1 MAVGSR
7 ALKEARL
14 NNLTRRRK
22 RTKKAMPDL
31 SVTENLEPNYINL
44 SKELPLIKEKVN
56 KRKRKEQEIP
66 SSDLSVEE
74 DLTPTYYNNTEEI
87 PLEED
92 MGILPEEVE
101 LPEAMDDPFLSL
113 EDQILSRMDN
123 EAEELAPADATFN
136 SNFADDIPEA
146 VRDKIAA
153 YLEEVTKKDKK
164 NRTPWLDIIEKAKNL
179 LGFKIEEIQDG
190 DVANIRKSNSSIGNS
205 AQVKTYDTTFS
216 SSVLRL
222 WATLRSELLPATGPV
237 GFRTDVS
244 VDQDY
249 ELKGEMVRDILNEY
263 LTVEDKGFYPDYD
276 RFLLYLILY
285 GCVFRKI
292 YYDPITGKPL
302 SRFIMPEDF
311 LFDNNCSSITESN
324 RLTHIRY
331 LSKREILFN
340 MNSGI
345 FSKLD
350 LDYLDN
356 LGSSEGEEEKDKNEQ
371 KQVDPTGSRF
381 PFYETHEYLVLNDF
395 FDDSSSLED
404 YSIPLPYVITR
415 CGVTNQIVSL
425 APNWH
430 EDDPTR
436 TRINCFIH
444 YNLFPGFDV
453 FGLGLAQILG
463 SNSKSLTSMQQMAID
478 AAIFQNFPGGMKS
491 KGIKTT
497 NNDLT
502 ILPGQFVTVET
513 GNLSLRDSI
522 MPLPYNGPSPALLEY
537 INRIT
542 AQTQELASTTEAGLA
557 ENNQNTPVG
566 TTIALLEVSNRM
578 QSAIMRTVH
587 SSFSEELQLFYKM
600 FNLPSLPLD
609 KESLKV
615 IPVSDPS
622 VESSTQRIIK
632 AESILKLASSNP
644 ELHNMREVYLKV
656 YQALGINDI
665 DKILLP
671 EVAPQEQQEQPI
683 DPALQVQIA
692 DIEQRRLEVESK
704 ERLAHLNIE
713 ADGYKTQ
720 MNIEFDKAKLEQEKY
735 LAELKVREQQQL
747 AEQKYQ
753 IELLKL
759 ELNEKE
765 KVIDTLTKEQEI
777 NSKNELELLKLE
789 YKAKEAEL
797 KAQVEAL
804 RSQIPP
810 EPTQEEIIYG

>member
-1 MAVGSR
+1 MPVSSR
-7 ALKEARL
+7 ALKEIRL
-14 NNLTRRRK
+14 KKRRIRK
-22 RTKKAMPDL
+22 RREKNIPDL
-31 SVTENLEPNYINL
+31 SVAQNLKPKYLNL
-44 SKELPLIKEKVN
+44 P
-56 KRKRKEQEIP
+56 QEIFI
-66 SSDLSVEE
+66 E
-74 DLTPTYYNNTEEI
+74 DQILPQETGNLDEPV
-87 PLEED
+87 
-92 MGILPEEVE
+92 LPEE
-101 LPEAMDDPFLSL
+101 EALISL
-113 EDQILSRMDN
+113 EDQILSSMDN
-123 EAEELAPADATFN
+123 EAEELAPSATPFN
-136 SNFADDIPEA
+136 SNFANEIPEA

-153 YLEEVTKKDKK
+153 YLEKVTEKDKK
-164 NRTPWLDIIEKAKNL
+164 NRAPWLDIIDKAKNL
-179 LGFKIEEIQDG
+179 LGFKIEEIQEPNN
-190 DVANIRKSNSSIGNS
+190 VNTRKSNSSIGNS

-263 LTVEDKGFYPDYD
+263 LTVDDKGFYPDYD

-345 FSKLD
+345 FLKVD

-356 LGSSEGEEEKDKNEQ
+356 IGSSEGEEAKDETEQ

-395 FDDSSSLED
+395 FDDSSLLED
-404 YSIPLPYVITR
+404 YTIPLPYVITR

-425 APNWH
+425 TPNWD
-430 EDDPTR
+430 ESDPTR

-542 AQTQELASTTEAGLA
+542 AQTQELASATEMGLT

-671 EVAPQEQQEQPI
+671 EAPPEQQQEQPI

-692 DIEQRRLEVESK
+692 DIEQRKLEVESR
-704 ERLAHLNIE
+704 ERIAHLNIE

-720 MNIEFDKAKLEQEKY
+720 MNIELDKAKMELDRY
-735 LAELKVREQQQL
+735 LAELKVKEQ
-747 AEQKYQ
+747 EQIANSKYQ
-753 IELLKL
+753 VELMKL

-777 NSKNELELLKLE
+777 NSKNELELLRLE
-789 YKAKEAEL
+789 YKEKETEL

-804 RSQIPP
+804 RSELSSIPKK
-810 EPTQEEIIYG
+810 EEVIYG

>member
-1 MAVGSR
+1 MA
-7 ALKEARL
+7 
-14 NNLTRRRK
+14 TRRKQKRK
-22 RTKKAMPDL
+22 TNPDL
-31 SVTENLEPNYINL
+31 SRLENLEPESLNL
-44 SKELPLIKEKVN
+44 TQEMPME
-56 KRKRKEQEIP
+56 EQ
-66 SSDLSVEE
+66 
-74 DLTPTYYNNTEEI
+74 I

-101 LPEAMDDPFLSL
+101 LPKAMDDPFLSL
-113 EDQILSRMDN
+113 EDQILSRMDKSG
-123 EAEELAPADATFN
+123 EELAQGTTPFN
-136 SNFADDIPEA
+136 SNFASEIPEA
-146 VRDKIAA
+146 VRDKIAV
-153 YLEEVTKKDKK
+153 YLEEVTEKDKK
-164 NRTPWLDIIEKAKNL
+164 NRAPWLDIIEKAKNL

-190 DVANIRKSNSSIGNS
+190 DNGSIRKSNSSIGNS

-237 GFRTDVS
+237 GFRTDIS

-356 LGSSEGEEEKDKNEQ
+356 LGSSEGEETKDETQQ

-395 FDDSSSLED
+395 FDASSTSED

-542 AQTQELASTTEAGLA
+542 AQTQELASATEMGLT

-587 SSFSEELQLFYKM
+587 SSFSAELQLFYKM

-656 YQALGINDI
+656 YRALGINDI

-671 EVAPQEQQEQPI
+671 EAPPEQQQEQPI

-720 MNIEFDKAKLEQEKY
+720 VNVELDKAKLAQEKY

-765 KVIDTLTKEQEI
+765 KVIDTLTKEQEM
-777 NSKNELELLKLE
+777 STKNELELLKLE

>member
-1 MAVGSR
+1 MAISN
-7 ALKEARL
+7 KSS
-14 NNLTRRRK
+14 
-22 RTKKAMPDL
+22 KKATRKNRKGTVIADL
-31 SVTENLEPNYINL
+31 SILENLEPEFLNPVQQMSL
-44 SKELPLIKEKVN
+44 EEQLPL
-56 KRKRKEQEIP
+56 QETG
-66 SSDLSVEE
+66 S
-74 DLTPTYYNNTEEI
+74 
-87 PLEED
+87 LEER
-92 MGILPEEVE
+92 ILPEDIEFLE
-101 LPEAMDDPFLSL
+101 ETPLSL

-123 EAEELAPADATFN
+123 EAEESAPSPTAFN

-146 VRDKIAA
+146 IRDKIAA
-153 YLEEVTKKDKK
+153 YLEEVTEKDKK
-164 NRTPWLDIIEKAKNL
+164 NRAPWLDIIEKAKNL
-179 LGFKIEEIQDG
+179 LGFKIEEIQDQNS
-190 DVANIRKSNSSIGNS
+190 ANTRKSNSSIGNS

-237 GFRTDVS
+237 GFRTDIS
-244 VDQDY
+244 VEEDY

-292 YYDPITGKPL
+292 YYDPITGNPL

-356 LGSSEGEEEKDKNEQ
+356 IGSSDSEETKDETQQ

-395 FDDSSSLED
+395 FEGNNSSEN

-415 CGVTNQIVSL
+415 CGTTNQIVSVT
-425 APNWH
+425 PNWH
-430 EDDPTR
+430 ENDPTR

-463 SNSKSLTSMQQMAID
+463 SNSKSLTSMQQMAIE
-478 AAIFQNFPGGMKS
+478 AALFQNFPGGMKT

-497 NNDLT
+497 NNDLS

-542 AQTQELASTTEAGLA
+542 AQTQELASATEMGLT

-671 EVAPQEQQEQPI
+671 EALPQEQQEQPI
-683 DPALQVQIA
+683 DPVLQVQIA
-692 DIEQRRLEVESK
+692 DIEQRKLEVESK

-735 LAELKVREQQQL
+735 LAELKVAEQQQL

-765 KVIDTLTKEQEI
+765 KVIDTLTKEQEM
-777 NSKNELELLKLE
+777 STKNELELLKLE

-804 RSQIPP
+804 RSQISST
-810 EPTQEEIIYG
+810 PTQEEIIYG

>member
-1 MAVGSR
+1 MA
-7 ALKEARL
+7 
-14 NNLTRRRK
+14 TRRKQKRK
-22 RTKKAMPDL
+22 TNPDL
-31 SVTENLEPNYINL
+31 SRLENLEPESLNL
-44 SKELPLIKEKVN
+44 TQELPIE
-56 KRKRKEQEIP
+56 EQ
-66 SSDLSVEE
+66 
-74 DLTPTYYNNTEEI
+74 I
-87 PLEED
+87 PLEQD

-101 LPEAMDDPFLSL
+101 LPEAMDDPLLSL
-113 EDQILSRMDN
+113 EDQILSRMDKSG
-123 EAEELAPADATFN
+123 EELAPSVMPFN

-164 NRTPWLDIIEKAKNL
+164 NRAPWLDIIEKAKNL

-190 DVANIRKSNSSIGNS
+190 DNGSIRKSNSSIGNA

-237 GFRTDVS
+237 GFRTDIS
-244 VDQDY
+244 VEEDY

-356 LGSSEGEEEKDKNEQ
+356 LGSSDGEEAKDENEQ

-395 FDDSSSLED
+395 FDDSTSLED

-425 APNWH
+425 TPNWD
-430 EDDPTR
+430 ENDPTR

-478 AAIFQNFPGGMKS
+478 AAIFQNVPGGMKS

-671 EVAPQEQQEQPI
+671 QIPPVQQQEQPI

-735 LAELKVREQQQL
+735 LAELKVSEQQQL

-753 IELLKL
+753 IELLKI

-777 NSKNELELLKLE
+777 NSKTELELLKLE

-804 RSQIPP
+804 RSQISST
-810 EPTQEEIIYG
+810 PTQEEIIYG

>member
-1 MAVGSR
+1 MA
-7 ALKEARL
+7 
-14 NNLTRRRK
+14 TRRK
-22 RTKKAMPDL
+22 QKGKTNLDL
-31 SVTENLEPNYINL
+31 SVSKSFEPDSLNFSQEMPMEEQL
-44 SKELPLIKEKVN
+44 LPQGIGM
-56 KRKRKEQEIP
+56 
-66 SSDLSVEE
+66 
-74 DLTPTYYNNTEEI
+74 
-87 PLEED
+87 LEESAEMPD
-92 MGILPEEVE
+92 T
-101 LPEAMDDPFLSL
+101 SL
-113 EDQILSRMDN
+113 EDQILSRIDN
-123 EAEELAPADATFN
+123 EAEELSPPDATFN
-136 SNFADDIPEA
+136 SNFADDIPES

-153 YLEEVTKKDKK
+153 YLEEVTEKDIK
-164 NRTPWLDIIEKAKNL
+164 NRAPWLDIIEKAKTL
-179 LGFKIEEIQDG
+179 LGFKIEEIQDPNN
-190 DVANIRKSNSSIGNS
+190 ASTRKSNSSTCNA

-222 WATLRSELLPATGPV
+222 WATLRSELLPSTGPV
-237 GFRTDVS
+237 GFKIPSYFDRPLNENESNRLTPNE
-244 VDQDY
+244 DY
-249 ELKGEMVRDILNEY
+249 ELKGEMVRDGLNEY

-292 YYDPITGKPL
+292 YYDSITGKPL

-340 MNSGI
+340 MQSGI
-345 FSKLD
+345 FSKVD
-350 LDYLDN
+350 LDYLDSV
-356 LGSSEGEEEKDKNEQ
+356 GSSDGEESTDDSKA
-371 KQVDPTGSRF
+371 KQVDPTNSRF

-395 FDDSSSLED
+395 FDNNNASED

-415 CGVTNQIVSL
+415 CGSSNQIVSL
-425 APNWH
+425 TPNWD
-430 EDDPTR
+430 ENDPTK

-478 AAIFQNFPGGMKS
+478 AAIFQNFPGGMKA

-497 NNDLT
+497 NNDLN

-542 AQTQELASTTEAGLA
+542 AQTQELASATEMGLT

-587 SSFSEELQLFYKM
+587 SSFSTELQLFYKM
-600 FNLPSLPLD
+600 FNLSTLPLD

-632 AESILKLASSNP
+632 AESILKLASSSP

-656 YQALGINDI
+656 YQALGIKDI

-671 EVAPQEQQEQPI
+671 EPPPQEQQEQQPI

-692 DIEQRRLEVESK
+692 DIEQRKLEVESK

-720 MNIEFDKAKLEQEKY
+720 MSIELDKEKLEQEKY
-735 LAELKVREQQQL
+735 LAELKVNEQQQL

-759 ELNEKE
+759 QLNEKE
-765 KVIDTLTKEQEI
+765 KVIDTLTKEQEM
-777 NSKNELELLKLE
+777 STKNELELLKLE

-804 RSQIPP
+804 RSELSSTP
-810 EPTQEEIIYG
+810 EKEEIIYG

>member
-1 MAVGSR
+1 MA
-7 ALKEARL
+7 
-14 NNLTRRRK
+14 TRRKQKRK
-22 RTKKAMPDL
+22 TDPDL
-31 SVTENLEPNYINL
+31 SRLENLEPESLNL
-44 SKELPLIKEKVN
+44 TQEMPME
-56 KRKRKEQEIP
+56 EQ
-66 SSDLSVEE
+66 
-74 DLTPTYYNNTEEI
+74 I

-92 MGILPEEVE
+92 MGILPEAVE
-101 LPEAMDDPFLSL
+101 LPEAMDDPLLSL
-113 EDQILSRMDN
+113 EDQILSRMDSKG
-123 EAEELAPADATFN
+123 EELAPSVMPFN
-136 SNFADDIPEA
+136 SNFADDIPES

-153 YLEEVTKKDKK
+153 YLEEVTEKDKK
-164 NRTPWLDIIEKAKNL
+164 NRAPWLDIIEKAKNL

-190 DVANIRKSNSSIGNS
+190 DNGSIRKSNSSIGNA

-237 GFRTDVS
+237 GFRTDIS

-356 LGSSEGEEEKDKNEQ
+356 VGSSEGEEAKDENEQ

-425 APNWH
+425 TPNWD
-430 EDDPTR
+430 ESDPTR

-735 LAELKVREQQQL
+735 LAELKVQEQQQL

-777 NSKNELELLKLE
+777 NSKTELELLKLE

-810 EPTQEEIIYG
+810 EPIKEEIIYE

>member
-1 MAVGSR
+1 MA
-7 ALKEARL
+7 
-14 NNLTRRRK
+14 TRRK
-22 RTKKAMPDL
+22 QKGKTNLDL
-31 SVTENLEPNYINL
+31 SVSKSFEPDSLNFAQEMPMEEQI
-44 SKELPLIKEKVN
+44 LP
-56 KRKRKEQEIP
+56 QETGSLDEP
-66 SSDLSVEE
+66 V
-74 DLTPTYYNNTEEI
+74 
-87 PLEED
+87 
-92 MGILPEEVE
+92 LPEE
-101 LPEAMDDPFLSL
+101 EALISL
-113 EDQILSRMDN
+113 EDQILSRIDN
-123 EAEELAPADATFN
+123 EAEELAPPDATFN
-136 SNFADDIPEA
+136 SNFADDIPES

-153 YLEEVTKKDKK
+153 YLEEVTEKDTK
-164 NRTPWLDIIEKAKNL
+164 NRAPWLDIIEKAKTL
-179 LGFKIEEIQDG
+179 LGFKIEEIQDPNN
-190 DVANIRKSNSSIGNS
+190 ASTRKSNSSTCNA

-222 WATLRSELLPATGPV
+222 WATLRSELLPSTGPV
-237 GFRTDVS
+237 GFKIPSYFDRPLNENESNRLTPNE
-244 VDQDY
+244 DY
-249 ELKGEMVRDILNEY
+249 ELKGEMVRDALNEY

-292 YYDPITGKPL
+292 YYDSITGKPL

-340 MNSGI
+340 MQSGI
-345 FSKLD
+345 FSKVD
-350 LDYLDN
+350 LDYLDSV
-356 LGSSEGEEEKDKNEQ
+356 GSSDGEEATDDLKP
-371 KQVDPTGSRF
+371 KQVDPTNSRF

-395 FDDSSSLED
+395 FDNNNASED

-415 CGVTNQIVSL
+415 CGSSNQIVSL
-425 APNWH
+425 TPNWD
-430 EDDPTR
+430 ENDPTK

-478 AAIFQNFPGGMKS
+478 AAIFQNFPGGMKA

-497 NNDLT
+497 NNDLN

-542 AQTQELASTTEAGLA
+542 AQTQELASATEMGLT

-587 SSFSEELQLFYKM
+587 SSFSAELQLFYKM
-600 FNLPSLPLD
+600 FNLSTLPLD

-656 YQALGINDI
+656 YQALGVGDI

-671 EVAPQEQQEQPI
+671 EPAPQEQQEQQPI

-692 DIEQRRLEVESK
+692 DIEQRKLEVESK

-720 MNIEFDKAKLEQEKY
+720 MSIELDKEKLEQEKY
-735 LAELKVREQQQL
+735 LAELKVNEQQQL

-759 ELNEKE
+759 QLNEKE

-777 NSKNELELLKLE
+777 TRANELELLKLE

-804 RSQIPP
+804 RSETSSTP
-810 EPTQEEIIYG
+810 EKEEVIYG

>member
-1 MAVGSR
+1 MA
-7 ALKEARL
+7 
-14 NNLTRRRK
+14 TRRKQKRK
-22 RTKKAMPDL
+22 TNPDL
-31 SVTENLEPNYINL
+31 SRLENLEPESMNL
-44 SKELPLIKEKVN
+44 AEEMPMEEQILP
-56 KRKRKEQEIP
+56 QETGSLDEP
-66 SSDLSVEE
+66 V
-74 DLTPTYYNNTEEI
+74 
-87 PLEED
+87 
-92 MGILPEEVE
+92 LPEEE
-101 LPEAMDDPFLSL
+101 LVSL

-123 EAEELAPADATFN
+123 EAEELAPSPTAFN

-153 YLEEVTKKDKK
+153 YLEEVTEKDKK
-164 NRTPWLDIIEKAKNL
+164 NRAPWLDIIEKAKNL

-190 DVANIRKSNSSIGNS
+190 DNGSIRKSNSSIGNS

-237 GFRTDVS
+237 GFKTDVS
-244 VDQDY
+244 VSEDY

-263 LTVEDKGFYPDYD
+263 LAIEDKGFYPDYD

-340 MNSGI
+340 INSGI
-345 FSKLD
+345 FLKVD

-356 LGSSEGEEEKDKNEQ
+356 ISSSEDKETKDETQQ

-395 FDDSSSLED
+395 FDDTSSLED

-425 APNWH
+425 TPNWD
-430 EDDPTR
+430 ENDPTR

-478 AAIFQNFPGGMKS
+478 AAIFQNFPGGMKT

-542 AQTQELASTTEAGLA
+542 AQTQELASATEMGLT

-587 SSFSEELQLFYKM
+587 SSFSQELQLFYKM

-609 KESLKV
+609 KDSLKV

-656 YQALGINDI
+656 YQALGVGDI

-671 EVAPQEQQEQPI
+671 QIQPEQQQEQPI

-692 DIEQRRLEVESK
+692 DIEQRKLEVESK

-713 ADGYKTQ
+713 ADGYKTGV
-720 MNIEFDKAKLEQEKY
+720 NVELDKAKLEQEKY
-735 LAELKVREQQQL
+735 LAELKVSEQQQL

-759 ELNEKE
+759 QLNEKE

-777 NSKNELELLKLE
+777 NSKNELELLRLE

-797 KAQVEAL
+797 KAQVEGL
-804 RSQIPP
+804 RSQISSMP
-810 EPTQEEIIYG
+810 EKEEVIYG

>member
-31 SVTENLEPNYINL
+31 SVTENLEPEFLNL
-44 SKELPLIKEKVN
+44 TQKLPIE
-56 KRKRKEQEIP
+56 EQ
-66 SSDLSVEE
+66 
-74 DLTPTYYNNTEEI
+74 I

-101 LPEAMDDPFLSL
+101 TPEAMDASLLSL
-113 EDQILSRMDN
+113 EDQILSRMD
-123 EAEELAPADATFN
+123 ERGEELEQPTTPFN
-136 SNFADDIPEA
+136 SNFAEEIPEA
-146 VRDKIAA
+146 VMDKIAA
-153 YLEEVTKKDKK
+153 YLEEVTEKDKK
-164 NRTPWLDIIEKAKNL
+164 NRAPWLDIIEKAKNL

-190 DVANIRKSNSSIGNS
+190 DNGSIRKSNSSIGNA

-237 GFRTDVS
+237 GFRTDIS
-244 VDQDY
+244 VEEDY

-263 LTVEDKGFYPDYD
+263 LTLEDKGFYPDYD

-292 YYDPITGKPL
+292 YYDPISAKPL

-356 LGSSEGEEEKDKNEQ
+356 VVGSSESEEEKDKNEQ

-395 FDDSSSLED
+395 FDPSSTSED

-425 APNWH
+425 TPNWD
-430 EDDPTR
+430 ENDPTR

-542 AQTQELASTTEAGLA
+542 AQTQELASSTEMGLS

-671 EVAPQEQQEQPI
+671 QIQPEQQQEQPI

-720 MNIEFDKAKLEQEKY
+720 MSIELDKEKLEQEKY
-735 LAELKVREQQQL
+735 LAELKVSEQQQL

-765 KVIDTLTKEQEI
+765 KVIDTLTKEQEM
-777 NSKNELELLKLE
+777 STKNELELLKLE

-804 RSQIPP
+804 RSQISSIP
-810 EPTQEEIIYG
+810 EKEEVIYG

>member
-1 MAVGSR
+1 MDNV
-7 ALKEARL
+7 
-14 NNLTRRRK
+14 
-22 RTKKAMPDL
+22 
-31 SVTENLEPNYINL
+31 LE
-44 SKELPLIKEKVN
+44 
-56 KRKRKEQEIP
+56 KRKKRKQDIP
-66 SSDLSVEE
+66 EFPLME
-74 DLTPTYYNNTEEI
+74 NTELDYLNSEQDSS
-87 PLEED
+87 PVLEQP
-92 MGILPEEVE
+92 LPEELE
-101 LPEAMDDPFLSL
+101 PIDIPEGTPISL
-113 EDQILSRMDN
+113 EDEILSRIDSKG
-123 EAEELAPADATFN
+123 EELAPIPFN

-153 YLEEVTKKDKK
+153 YLEEVTKKDKA
-164 NRTPWLDIIEKAKNL
+164 NRQPWLDIIEKAKNL
-179 LGFKIEEIQDG
+179 LGFKIEEIQEPTNG
-190 DVANIRKSNSSIGNS
+190 NNNKLNSSIGNS

-222 WATLRSELLPATGPV
+222 WATLRSELLPSTGPV

-244 VDQDY
+244 VDEDY
-249 ELKGEMVRDILNEY
+249 ELKGEMVRDALNEY

-292 YYDPITGKPL
+292 YYDPITNKPL
-302 SRFIMPEDF
+302 SRFILPEDF

-340 MNSGI
+340 MQSGI
-345 FSKLD
+345 FSKVD
-350 LDYLDN
+350 LDYLD
-356 LGSSEGEEEKDKNEQ
+356 SSSSSQTEEANDDLKPQ
-371 KQVDPTGSRF
+371 QVDPTNSRF

-395 FDDSSSLED
+395 FDDSISSKD

-415 CGVTNQIVSL
+415 CGTTNQIVSVV
-425 APNWH
+425 PNWH
-430 EDDPTR
+430 ENDPTK

-478 AAIFQNFPGGMKS
+478 AAIFQNFPGGMKT
-491 KGIKTT
+491 KGIKTN

-542 AQTQELASTTEAGLA
+542 AQTQELAATTEAGLA
-557 ENNQNTPVG
+557 ESNQNTPVG

-587 SSFSEELQLFYKM
+587 NSFSEELQLFYQM
-600 FNLPSLPLD
+600 FNLASLD
-609 KESLKV
+609 KEGLKV

-622 VESSTQRIIK
+622 IESSTQRIIK
-632 AESILKLASSNP
+632 AESILKIASSNP

-656 YQALGINDI
+656 YQAFGVHDI
-665 DKILLP
+665 DKILPP
-671 EVAPQEQQEQPI
+671 EVPQIPEQQEQPI

-692 DIEQRRLEVESK
+692 DIEQRKLEVESK

-720 MNIEFDKAKLEQEKY
+720 MSIELDKAKMEQEKY
-735 LAELKVREQQQL
+735 LAELKVSEQQEL
-747 AEQKYQ
+747 AKQKHE
-753 IELLKL
+753 IEVLKL
-759 ELNEKE
+759 QLKEKE
-765 KVIDTLTKEQEI
+765 KVIDTQAKEQEI
-777 NSKNELELLKLE
+777 IRANKLELLKLE

-804 RSQIPP
+804 RAELSSIPKN
-810 EPTQEEIIYG
+810 EEVIYG

>member
-14 NNLTRRRK
+14 DSMRRRRK
-22 RTKKAMPDL
+22 KRDKVIPDL
-31 SVTENLEPNYINL
+31 SVTENLEPEFLNL
-44 SKELPLIKEKVN
+44 IQEMPMEEQLLPQGIGM
-56 KRKRKEQEIP
+56 
-66 SSDLSVEE
+66 
-74 DLTPTYYNNTEEI
+74 
-87 PLEED
+87 LEES
-92 MGILPEEVE
+92 EEM
-101 LPEAMDDPFLSL
+101 PDTSL
-113 EDQILSRMDN
+113 EDQILSRIDN
-123 EAEELAPADATFN
+123 EAEELAPPDATFN
-136 SNFADDIPEA
+136 SNFADDIPES

-153 YLEEVTKKDKK
+153 YLEEVTEKDTK
-164 NRTPWLDIIEKAKNL
+164 NRAPWLDIIEKAKTL

-190 DVANIRKSNSSIGNS
+190 DNGSIRKSNSSIGNS

-237 GFRTDVS
+237 GFKIPSYFDRPLNENESNLLTPNEDYDV
-244 VDQDY
+244 
-249 ELKGEMVRDILNEY
+249 KGEMVRDILNEY
-263 LTVEDKGFYPDYD
+263 LTVDDKGFYPDYD

-292 YYDPITGKPL
+292 YYDSITGKPL

-340 MNSGI
+340 MQSGI
-345 FSKLD
+345 FSKVD
-350 LDYLDN
+350 LDYLDSV
-356 LGSSEGEEEKDKNEQ
+356 GSSDGEEATDDSKA
-371 KQVDPTGSRF
+371 KQVDPTNSRF

-395 FDDSSSLED
+395 FDNNNASED

-415 CGVTNQIVSL
+415 CGSSNQIVSL
-425 APNWH
+425 TPNWD
-430 EDDPTR
+430 ENDPTK

-478 AAIFQNFPGGMKS
+478 AAIFQNFPGGMKA

-497 NNDLT
+497 NNDLN

-542 AQTQELASTTEAGLA
+542 AQTQELASATEMGLT

-587 SSFSEELQLFYKM
+587 SSFSTELQLFYKM
-600 FNLPSLPLD
+600 FNLPSLPAG

-656 YQALGINDI
+656 YQALGVGDI

-671 EVAPQEQQEQPI
+671 EPAPQEQQEQQPI

-720 MNIEFDKAKLEQEKY
+720 MSIELDKAKLEQEKY
-735 LAELKVREQQQL
+735 LAELKVSEQQQL

-765 KVIDTLTKEQEI
+765 KVIDTLTKEQEM
-777 NSKNELELLKLE
+777 STKNELELLKLE

-804 RSQIPP
+804 RSQISSIP
-810 EPTQEEIIYG
+810 EKEEVIYG

>member
-1 MAVGSR
+1 V
-7 ALKEARL
+7 
-14 NNLTRRRK
+14 
-22 RTKKAMPDL
+22 
-31 SVTENLEPNYINL
+31 
-44 SKELPLIKEKVN
+44 
-56 KRKRKEQEIP
+56 
-66 SSDLSVEE
+66 
-74 DLTPTYYNNTEEI
+74 
-87 PLEED
+87 
-92 MGILPEEVE
+92 
-101 LPEAMDDPFLSL
+101 
-113 EDQILSRMDN
+113 
-123 EAEELAPADATFN
+123 
-136 SNFADDIPEA
+136 
-146 VRDKIAA
+146 
-153 YLEEVTKKDKK
+153 
-164 NRTPWLDIIEKAKNL
+164 
-179 LGFKIEEIQDG
+179 
-190 DVANIRKSNSSIGNS
+190 
-205 AQVKTYDTTFS
+205 
-216 SSVLRL
+216 
-222 WATLRSELLPATGPV
+222 
-237 GFRTDVS
+237 
-244 VDQDY
+244 
-249 ELKGEMVRDILNEY
+249 
-263 LTVEDKGFYPDYD
+263 
-276 RFLLYLILY
+276 
-285 GCVFRKI
+285 
-292 YYDPITGKPL
+292 
-302 SRFIMPEDF
+302 
-311 LFDNNCSSITESN
+311 
-324 RLTHIRY
+324 
-331 LSKREILFN
+331 
-340 MNSGI
+340 
-345 FSKLD
+345 
-350 LDYLDN
+350 
-356 LGSSEGEEEKDKNEQ
+356 
-371 KQVDPTGSRF
+371 
-381 PFYETHEYLVLNDF
+381 
-395 FDDSSSLED
+395 
-404 YSIPLPYVITR
+404 
-415 CGVTNQIVSL
+415 
-425 APNWH
+425 PNWH
-430 EDDPTR
+430 ENDPTR

-609 KESLKV
+609 KESLKI

-665 DKILLP
+665 DRILLP
-671 EVAPQEQQEQPI
+671 EVPQQQEQQEQPI

-692 DIEQRRLEVESK
+692 DIEQRKLEVESK

-720 MNIEFDKAKLEQEKY
+720 MSIELDKEKLEQERY
-735 LAELKVREQQQL
+735 LAELKANEQKEL

-759 ELNEKE
+759 QLNEKE

-777 NSKNELELLKLE
+777 NTKNELELLKLE

-797 KAQVEAL
+797 KTQIEAL
-804 RSQIPP
+804 RSQISSIPKK
-810 EPTQEEIIYG
+810 EEVIYG

>member
-1 MAVGSR
+1 MA
-7 ALKEARL
+7 
-14 NNLTRRRK
+14 TRRK
-22 RTKKAMPDL
+22 QKGKTNLDL
-31 SVTENLEPNYINL
+31 SVLENLEPESLNL
-44 SKELPLIKEKVN
+44 T
-56 KRKRKEQEIP
+56 QEIP
-66 SSDLSVEE
+66 MEE
-74 DLTPTYYNNTEEI
+74 QIMPQETGSLDEPV
-87 PLEED
+87 
-92 MGILPEEVE
+92 LPEE
-101 LPEAMDDPFLSL
+101 EALISL
-113 EDQILSRMDN
+113 EDQILSRIDN
-123 EAEELAPADATFN
+123 EAEELSPADATFN
-136 SNFADDIPEA
+136 SNFADDIPES

-153 YLEEVTKKDKK
+153 YLEEVTVKDTK
-164 NRTPWLDIIEKAKNL
+164 NRAPWLDIIEKAKTL
-179 LGFKIEEIQDG
+179 LGFKIEEIQDPNN
-190 DVANIRKSNSSIGNS
+190 VKSKSNSSIGNA

-222 WATLRSELLPATGPV
+222 WATLRSELLPSTGPV

-244 VDQDY
+244 VDEDY
-249 ELKGEMVRDILNEY
+249 ELKGEMVRDALNEY

-340 MNSGI
+340 MQSGI
-345 FSKLD
+345 FSKVD
-350 LDYLDN
+350 LDYLDSV
-356 LGSSEGEEEKDKNEQ
+356 GSSDGEESTDDSKA
-371 KQVDPTGSRF
+371 KQVDPTNSRF

-395 FDDSSSLED
+395 FDNNNPSED

-415 CGVTNQIVSL
+415 CGSSNQIVSL
-425 APNWH
+425 TPNWD
-430 EDDPTR
+430 ENDPTK

-478 AAIFQNFPGGMKS
+478 AAIFQNFPGGMKA

-497 NNDLT
+497 NNDLN

-542 AQTQELASTTEAGLA
+542 AQTQELASATEMGLT

-587 SSFSEELQLFYKM
+587 SSFSQELQLFYKM

-632 AESILKLASSNP
+632 AESILKLASSSP

-656 YQALGINDI
+656 YQALGIKDI

-671 EVAPQEQQEQPI
+671 EAAPEQQQEQPI

-720 MNIEFDKAKLEQEKY
+720 MSIELDKEKLEQEKY
-735 LAELKVREQQQL
+735 LAELKVNEQQQL

-777 NSKNELELLKLE
+777 NTKNELELLKLE

-804 RSQIPP
+804 RSEISSIPKK
-810 EPTQEEIIYG
+810 EEVIYE

>member
-1 MAVGSR
+1 MA
-7 ALKEARL
+7 
-14 NNLTRRRK
+14 TRRKQKRK
-22 RTKKAMPDL
+22 ANLNL
-31 SVTENLEPNYINL
+31 SVLENLEPESLNL
-44 SKELPLIKEKVN
+44 TQELPIE
-56 KRKRKEQEIP
+56 EQ
-66 SSDLSVEE
+66 
-74 DLTPTYYNNTEEI
+74 I

-92 MGILPEEVE
+92 MGILPEELDLSEVT
-101 LPEAMDDPFLSL
+101 DDPLVSI
-113 EDQILSRMDN
+113 EDQILSRMD
-123 EAEELAPADATFN
+123 ERGEELEQATTPFN
-136 SNFADDIPEA
+136 SNFAGSIPEA

-153 YLEEVTKKDKK
+153 YLEEVTEKDKK
-164 NRTPWLDIIEKAKNL
+164 NRSPWLDIIEKAKTL

-190 DVANIRKSNSSIGNS
+190 DNGSIRKSNSSIGNS

-222 WATLRSELLPATGPV
+222 WATLRSELLPASGPV
-237 GFRTDVS
+237 GFRTDIS
-244 VDQDY
+244 TKEDY
-249 ELKGEMVRDILNEY
+249 ELQGEMVRDALNEY

-340 MNSGI
+340 MNNGI

-356 LGSSEGEEEKDKNEQ
+356 LGSSEGEEAKDENEQ

-425 APNWH
+425 TPNWD
-430 EDDPTR
+430 ENDLTR

-497 NNDLT
+497 NNDLI

-542 AQTQELASTTEAGLA
+542 AQTQELASATEMGLT

-600 FNLPSLPLD
+600 FNLPSLPLN

-671 EVAPQEQQEQPI
+671 EALPEQQQEQPI

-720 MNIEFDKAKLEQEKY
+720 MNIELDKAKLAQEKY
-735 LAELKVREQQQL
+735 LAELKVSEQQQL

-765 KVIDTLTKEQEI
+765 KVIDTLTKSTEI
-777 NSKNELELLKLE
+777 SAKNELELLKLE

-804 RSQIPP
+804 RSQISTIPKN
-810 EPTQEEIIYG
+810 EEVIYE

>member
-1 MAVGSR
+1 MA
-7 ALKEARL
+7 
-14 NNLTRRRK
+14 TRRKQKRK
-22 RTKKAMPDL
+22 TNPDL
-31 SVTENLEPNYINL
+31 SRLENLEPESLNL
-44 SKELPLIKEKVN
+44 TQEMPME
-56 KRKRKEQEIP
+56 EQIP
-66 SSDLSVEE
+66 
-74 DLTPTYYNNTEEI
+74 P
-87 PLEED
+87 EED

-113 EDQILSRMDN
+113 EDQILSRMDSKG
-123 EAEELAPADATFN
+123 EELAPSVMPFN
-136 SNFADDIPEA
+136 SNFAEEIPEA

-153 YLEEVTKKDKK
+153 YLEEVTEKDKK
-164 NRTPWLDIIEKAKNL
+164 NRAPWLDIIEKAKTL

-190 DVANIRKSNSSIGNS
+190 DNGSIRKSNSSIGNS

-356 LGSSEGEEEKDKNEQ
+356 VCSSESEETKDETQQ

-425 APNWH
+425 TPNWD
-430 EDDPTR
+430 ENDPTR

-720 MNIEFDKAKLEQEKY
+720 MSIELDKEKLEQEKY

-777 NSKNELELLKLE
+777 NSKTELELLKLE

-804 RSQIPP
+804 RSQISST
-810 EPTQEEIIYG
+810 PTQEEIIYG

>member
-1 MAVGSR
+1 MA
-7 ALKEARL
+7 
-14 NNLTRRRK
+14 TRRKQKRK
-22 RTKKAMPDL
+22 TNPDL
-31 SVTENLEPNYINL
+31 SRLENLEPESLNL
-44 SKELPLIKEKVN
+44 TQELPIE
-56 KRKRKEQEIP
+56 EQILLQETGSLDEP
-66 SSDLSVEE
+66 V
-74 DLTPTYYNNTEEI
+74 
-87 PLEED
+87 
-92 MGILPEEVE
+92 LPEEE
-101 LPEAMDDPFLSL
+101 LVSL
-113 EDQILSRMDN
+113 EDQILSRMDKRG
-123 EAEELAPADATFN
+123 EELAPSVTTFN
-136 SNFADDIPEA
+136 SNFAPEIPEA

-164 NRTPWLDIIEKAKNL
+164 NRAPWLDIIEKAKTL
-179 LGFKIEEIQDG
+179 LGFKIEEIQDPNN
-190 DVANIRKSNSSIGNS
+190 VKSKSNSSTCNA

-263 LTVEDKGFYPDYD
+263 LTVDDKGFYPDYD

-311 LFDNNCSSITESN
+311 LFDNNCSSISESN

-345 FSKLD
+345 FLKVD

-356 LGSSEGEEEKDKNEQ
+356 TGSSEGEEAKDKNEQ

-395 FDDSSSLED
+395 FDDSTSSED

-415 CGVTNQIVSL
+415 CGTTNQVVSL
-425 APNWH
+425 TPNWD
-430 EDDPTR
+430 ENDLTR

-632 AESILKLASSNP
+632 AESILKLASNNP

-671 EVAPQEQQEQPI
+671 QIQPEQQQEQPI
-683 DPALQVQIA
+683 DPALQVQMA
-692 DIEQRRLEVESK
+692 DTRQRELEVESK

-720 MNIEFDKAKLEQEKY
+720 MNIELDKAKLAQEKY

-777 NSKNELELLKLE
+777 NSKNELELLRLE

-804 RSQIPP
+804 RSQISTIPKN
-810 EPTQEEIIYG
+810 EEVIYE

>member
-1 MAVGSR
+1 MATRRKQKGKTNLDLS
-7 ALKEARL
+7 ASQSFEPEFL
-14 NNLTRRRK
+14 NLTQE
-22 RTKKAMPDL
+22 MPMEEQILPQETGSLD
-31 SVTENLEPNYINL
+31 EP
-44 SKELPLIKEKVN
+44 V
-56 KRKRKEQEIP
+56 
-66 SSDLSVEE
+66 
-74 DLTPTYYNNTEEI
+74 
-87 PLEED
+87 
-92 MGILPEEVE
+92 LPEE
-101 LPEAMDDPFLSL
+101 EALISL
-113 EDQILSRMDN
+113 EDQILSRIDKKG
-123 EAEELAPADATFN
+123 EELSPPDATFN
-136 SNFADDIPEA
+136 SNFADDIPES

-153 YLEEVTKKDKK
+153 YLEEVTEKDTK
-164 NRTPWLDIIEKAKNL
+164 NRAPWLDIIEKAKTL
-179 LGFKIEEIQDG
+179 LGFKIEEIQDPNN
-190 DVANIRKSNSSIGNS
+190 VKSKSNSSIGNA

-222 WATLRSELLPATGPV
+222 WATLRSELLPSTGPV

-244 VDQDY
+244 VSEDY
-249 ELKGEMVRDILNEY
+249 ELKGEMVRDALNEY

-340 MNSGI
+340 MQSGI
-345 FSKLD
+345 FSKVD
-350 LDYLDN
+350 LDYLDSV
-356 LGSSEGEEEKDKNEQ
+356 GSSDGEEATDDSKA
-371 KQVDPTGSRF
+371 KQVDPTNSRF

-395 FDDSSSLED
+395 FDNNNASED

-425 APNWH
+425 TPNWD
-430 EDDPTR
+430 ENDPTK

-478 AAIFQNFPGGMKS
+478 AAIFQNFPGGMKA

-497 NNDLT
+497 NNDLN

-542 AQTQELASTTEAGLA
+542 AQTQELASATEMGLT

-587 SSFSEELQLFYKM
+587 SSFSQELQLFYKM
-600 FNLPSLPLD
+600 FNLPSLPID

-656 YQALGINDI
+656 YQALGVGDI

-671 EVAPQEQQEQPI
+671 EAPPEQQQEQQPI

-692 DIEQRRLEVESK
+692 DIEQRKLEVESK

-720 MNIEFDKAKLEQEKY
+720 MSIELDKEKLEQEKY
-735 LAELKVREQQQL
+735 LAELKVNEQQQL

-759 ELNEKE
+759 QLNEKE

-804 RSQIPP
+804 RSELSSTP
-810 EPTQEEIIYG
+810 EKEEVIYG

>member
-1 MAVGSR
+1 MAT
-7 ALKEARL
+7 K
-14 NNLTRRRK
+14 RK
-22 RTKKAMPDL
+22 QKGIISDSL
-31 SVTENLEPNYINL
+31 IFDDLEPESLNL
-44 SKELPLIKEKVN
+44 IQGVPLD
-56 KRKRKEQEIP
+56 EQ
-66 SSDLSVEE
+66 V
-74 DLTPTYYNNTEEI
+74 
-87 PLEED
+87 
-92 MGILPEEVE
+92 LPEE
-101 LPEAMDDPFLSL
+101 LPISL

-123 EAEELAPADATFN
+123 EGEELAPTTTLFN
-136 SNFADDIPEA
+136 SNFASSIPEA
-146 VRDKIAA
+146 VKDKIAA
-153 YLEEVTKKDKK
+153 YLKEVTEKDKK
-164 NRTPWLDIIEKAKNL
+164 NRAPWLDIIEKAKNL
-179 LGFKIEEIQDG
+179 LGFKIEELQDG
-190 DVANIRKSNSSIGNS
+190 GNTNSYKSNSSIGN
-205 AQVKTYDTTFS
+205 ATQIKTYDTTFS

-222 WATLRSELLPATGPV
+222 WATLRSELLPSTGPV

-244 VDQDY
+244 IDENY
-249 ELKGEMVRDILNEY
+249 ELKGEMVRDTLNEY

-292 YYDPITGKPL
+292 YYDPITAKPL

-311 LFDNNCSSITESN
+311 LFDNNCSSIIESN

-340 MNSGI
+340 MRSGI
-345 FSKLD
+345 FSKVD

-356 LGSSEGEEEKDKNEQ
+356 VGSSDIEEVPDELKQ
-371 KQVDPTGSRF
+371 KQVDPTISRF

-395 FDDSSSLED
+395 FDDSTLSED

-415 CGVTNQIVSL
+415 CDTTNQIVSI

-430 EDDPTR
+430 ENDSTK

-600 FNLPSLPLD
+600 FNLPTLPLN

-671 EVAPQEQQEQPI
+671 ETKPEEQQQEQQPI

-692 DIEQRRLEVESK
+692 DIEQRKLEVESK

-720 MNIEFDKAKLEQEKY
+720 ASIELDKEKLEQEKY
-735 LAELKVREQQQL
+735 LAELKVSEQKEL

-759 ELNEKE
+759 QLNEKE

-777 NSKNELELLKLE
+777 NTKNELELLKLE
-789 YKAKEAEL
+789 YKAKETEL
-797 KAQVEAL
+797 KTKIETLKLELSSIAKK
-804 RSQIPP
+804 
-810 EPTQEEIIYG
+810 EEVIYG

>member
-1 MAVGSR
+1 MA
-7 ALKEARL
+7 
-14 NNLTRRRK
+14 TRRK
-22 RTKKAMPDL
+22 QKGKTNLDL
-31 SVTENLEPNYINL
+31 SVSKSFEPDSLNFSQEMPMEEQL
-44 SKELPLIKEKVN
+44 LPQGIGM
-56 KRKRKEQEIP
+56 
-66 SSDLSVEE
+66 
-74 DLTPTYYNNTEEI
+74 
-87 PLEED
+87 LEESAEMPD
-92 MGILPEEVE
+92 T
-101 LPEAMDDPFLSL
+101 SL
-113 EDQILSRMDN
+113 EDQILSRIDN
-123 EAEELAPADATFN
+123 EAEELSPPDATFN
-136 SNFADDIPEA
+136 SNFADDIPES

-153 YLEEVTKKDKK
+153 YLEEVTEKDIK
-164 NRTPWLDIIEKAKNL
+164 NRAPWLDIIEKAKTL
-179 LGFKIEEIQDG
+179 LGFKIEEIQDPNN
-190 DVANIRKSNSSIGNS
+190 ASTRKSNSSTCNA

-222 WATLRSELLPATGPV
+222 WATLRSELLPSTGPV
-237 GFRTDVS
+237 GFKIPSYFDRPLNENESNRLTPNE
-244 VDQDY
+244 DY
-249 ELKGEMVRDILNEY
+249 ELKGEMVRDGLNEY

-276 RFLLYLILY
+276 RFLLCLILY

-292 YYDPITGKPL
+292 YYDSITGKPL

-340 MNSGI
+340 MQSGI
-345 FSKLD
+345 FSKVD
-350 LDYLDN
+350 LDYLDSV
-356 LGSSEGEEEKDKNEQ
+356 GSSDGEESTDDSKA
-371 KQVDPTGSRF
+371 KQVDPTNSRF

-395 FDDSSSLED
+395 FDNNNASED

-415 CGVTNQIVSL
+415 CGSSNQIVSL
-425 APNWH
+425 TPNWD
-430 EDDPTR
+430 ENDPTK

-478 AAIFQNFPGGMKS
+478 AAIFQNFPGGMKA

-497 NNDLT
+497 NNDLN

-542 AQTQELASTTEAGLA
+542 AQTQELASATEMGLT

-587 SSFSEELQLFYKM
+587 SSFSTELQLFYKM
-600 FNLPSLPLD
+600 FNLSTLPLD

-632 AESILKLASSNP
+632 AESILKLASSSP

-656 YQALGINDI
+656 YQALGIKDI

-671 EVAPQEQQEQPI
+671 EPPPQEQQEQQPI

-692 DIEQRRLEVESK
+692 DIEQRKLEVESK

-720 MNIEFDKAKLEQEKY
+720 MSIELDKEKLEQEKY
-735 LAELKVREQQQL
+735 LAELKVNEQQQL

-759 ELNEKE
+759 QLNEKE
-765 KVIDTLTKEQEI
+765 KVIDTLTKEQEM
-777 NSKNELELLKLE
+777 STKNELELLKLE

-804 RSQIPP
+804 RSELSSTP
-810 EPTQEEIIYG
+810 EKEEIIYG

>member
-1 MAVGSR
+1 MA
-7 ALKEARL
+7 
-14 NNLTRRRK
+14 TRRK
-22 RTKKAMPDL
+22 QKGKTNLDL
-31 SVTENLEPNYINL
+31 SVSKSFEPDSLNFAQEMPMEEQI
-44 SKELPLIKEKVN
+44 LP
-56 KRKRKEQEIP
+56 QETGSLDEP
-66 SSDLSVEE
+66 V
-74 DLTPTYYNNTEEI
+74 
-87 PLEED
+87 
-92 MGILPEEVE
+92 LPEE
-101 LPEAMDDPFLSL
+101 EALISL
-113 EDQILSRMDN
+113 EDQILSRIDKKG
-123 EAEELAPADATFN
+123 EELSPPDATFN
-136 SNFADDIPEA
+136 SNFADDIPES

-153 YLEEVTKKDKK
+153 YLEEVTEKDTK
-164 NRTPWLDIIEKAKNL
+164 NCAPWLDIIEKAKTL
-179 LGFKIEEIQDG
+179 LGFKIEEIQDPNN
-190 DVANIRKSNSSIGNS
+190 ASTRKSNSSIGNA

-222 WATLRSELLPATGPV
+222 WATLRSELLPSTGPV
-237 GFRTDVS
+237 GFKIPSYFDRPLNENESNRLTPNE
-244 VDQDY
+244 DY
-249 ELKGEMVRDILNEY
+249 ELKGEMVRDALNEY

-292 YYDPITGKPL
+292 YYDSITGKPL

-340 MNSGI
+340 MQSGI
-345 FSKLD
+345 FSKVD
-350 LDYLDN
+350 LDYLDSV
-356 LGSSEGEEEKDKNEQ
+356 GSSDGEEATDDLKP
-371 KQVDPTGSRF
+371 KQVDPTNSRF

-395 FDDSSSLED
+395 FDNNNASED

-415 CGVTNQIVSL
+415 CGSSNQIVSL
-425 APNWH
+425 TPNWD
-430 EDDPTR
+430 ENDPTK

-478 AAIFQNFPGGMKS
+478 AAIFQNFPGGMKA

-497 NNDLT
+497 NNDLN

-542 AQTQELASTTEAGLA
+542 AQTQELASATEMGLT

-587 SSFSEELQLFYKM
+587 SSFSQELQLFYKM
-600 FNLPSLPLD
+600 FNLPSLPID

-632 AESILKLASSNP
+632 AESILKLASSSP

-656 YQALGINDI
+656 YQALGIKDI

-671 EVAPQEQQEQPI
+671 EAAPQEQQEQPI

-692 DIEQRRLEVESK
+692 DIEQRKLEVESK

-720 MNIEFDKAKLEQEKY
+720 MSIELDKEKLEQEKY
-735 LAELKVREQQQL
+735 LAELKVNEQQQL

-759 ELNEKE
+759 QLNEKE

-804 RSQIPP
+804 RSEISSIS
-810 EPTQEEIIYG
+810 EKEEVIYE

>member
-1 MAVGSR
+1 MA
-7 ALKEARL
+7 
-14 NNLTRRRK
+14 TRRKQKRK
-22 RTKKAMPDL
+22 TNPDL
-31 SVTENLEPNYINL
+31 SRLENLEPESMNL
-44 SKELPLIKEKVN
+44 AEEMPMEEQILP
-56 KRKRKEQEIP
+56 QETGSLDEP
-66 SSDLSVEE
+66 V
-74 DLTPTYYNNTEEI
+74 
-87 PLEED
+87 
-92 MGILPEEVE
+92 LPEEE
-101 LPEAMDDPFLSL
+101 LVSL

-123 EAEELAPADATFN
+123 EAEELAPSPTAFN

-153 YLEEVTKKDKK
+153 YLEEVTEKDKK
-164 NRTPWLDIIEKAKNL
+164 NRAPWLDIIEKAKNL

-190 DVANIRKSNSSIGNS
+190 DNGSIRKSNSSIGNS

-222 WATLRSELLPATGPV
+222 WATLRSELLPSTGPV
-237 GFRTDVS
+237 GFKIPSYFDRPLNENESNLLTPNEDYDV
-244 VDQDY
+244 
-249 ELKGEMVRDILNEY
+249 KGEMVRDILNEY
-263 LTVEDKGFYPDYD
+263 LTVDDKGFYPDYD

-356 LGSSEGEEEKDKNEQ
+356 IGSSDSEETKDETQQ

-425 APNWH
+425 TPNWH
-430 EDDPTR
+430 ESDPTR

-542 AQTQELASTTEAGLA
+542 AQTQELASATEMGLT

-671 EVAPQEQQEQPI
+671 QIQQEQPI

-720 MNIEFDKAKLEQEKY
+720 MSIELDKEKLEQEKY
-735 LAELKVREQQQL
+735 LAELKVSEQQQL

-765 KVIDTLTKEQEI
+765 KVIDTLTKEQEM
-777 NSKNELELLKLE
+777 STKNELELLKLE

-804 RSQIPP
+804 RSQISST
-810 EPTQEEIIYG
+810 PTQEEIIYG

>member
-7 ALKEARL
+7 VLKEAKL

-22 RTKKAMPDL
+22 RTRKAISDL
-31 SVTENLEPNYINL
+31 SVADNLEPNYINL
-44 SKELPLIKEKVN
+44 SKELPIIEEPTSSN
-56 KRKRKEQEIP
+56 KRKQKELP
-66 SSDLSVEE
+66 FFDLSVPE

-92 MGILPEEVE
+92 MGILPEELE
-101 LPEAMDDPFLSL
+101 LLDGADDPLSSL
-113 EDQILSRMDN
+113 EDQILSRMDS
-123 EAEELAPADATFN
+123 ESEELAPTAMAFN
-136 SNFADDIPEA
+136 SNFASSIPEA
-146 VRDKIAA
+146 VRDKIAS
-153 YLEEVTKKDKK
+153 YLEEVTGKDKK
-164 NRTPWLDIIEKAKNL
+164 NRAPWLDIIEKAKNL

-190 DVANIRKSNSSIGNS
+190 DNGSIRKSNSSIGNS

-237 GFRTDVS
+237 GFKTDVS
-244 VDQDY
+244 VSEDY

-263 LTVEDKGFYPDYD
+263 LAIEDKGFYPDYD

-340 MNSGI
+340 INSGI
-345 FSKLD
+345 FLKVD

-356 LGSSEGEEEKDKNEQ
+356 ISSSEDKETKDETQQ

-395 FDDSSSLED
+395 FDDTSSLED

-425 APNWH
+425 TPNWD
-430 EDDPTR
+430 ENDPTR

-478 AAIFQNFPGGMKS
+478 AAIFQNFPGGMKT

-542 AQTQELASTTEAGLA
+542 AQTQELASATEMGLT

-587 SSFSEELQLFYKM
+587 SSFSQELQLFYKM

-609 KESLKV
+609 KDSLKV

-656 YQALGINDI
+656 YQALGVGDI

-671 EVAPQEQQEQPI
+671 QIQPEQQQEQPI

-692 DIEQRRLEVESK
+692 DIEQRKLEVESK

-720 MNIEFDKAKLEQEKY
+720 MNIELDKAKLEQEKY
-735 LAELKVREQQQL
+735 LAELKIGEQQQL

-797 KAQVEAL
+797 KAQVEDL
-804 RSQIPP
+804 RSQISSIPKK
-810 EPTQEEIIYG
+810 EEVIYG

>member
-1 MAVGSR
+1 MTVGSR

-31 SVTENLEPNYINL
+31 SVTDNSEPEFLNLTQA
-44 SKELPLIKEKVN
+44 LPIE
-56 KRKRKEQEIP
+56 EQ
-66 SSDLSVEE
+66 
-74 DLTPTYYNNTEEI
+74 I

-92 MGILPEEVE
+92 MGILPEEVG
-101 LPEAMDDPFLSL
+101 LPEAMDDPLLSL

-123 EAEELAPADATFN
+123 EAEELVPVPTAFN

-153 YLEEVTKKDKK
+153 YLEEVTEKDKK
-164 NRTPWLDIIEKAKNL
+164 NRAPWLDIIEKAKNL

-190 DVANIRKSNSSIGNS
+190 DNGSIRKSNSSIGNS

-249 ELKGEMVRDILNEY
+249 ELKGEMVRDALNEY

-345 FSKLD
+345 FLKID

-356 LGSSEGEEEKDKNEQ
+356 VASSESEEAKDDTPK

-395 FDDSSSLED
+395 FEGNKTSED

-415 CGVTNQIVSL
+415 CGTTNQIVSL
-425 APNWH
+425 VPNWH
-430 EDDPTR
+430 ENDPTK

-542 AQTQELASTTEAGLA
+542 TQTQELASATEMGLT

-587 SSFSEELQLFYKM
+587 SSFSAELQLFYKM
-600 FNLPSLPLD
+600 FNLSTLPSGN
-609 KESLKV
+609 ESLQV

-622 VESSTQRIIK
+622 VESSTQKIIK

-656 YQALGINDI
+656 YQALGIKDI

-671 EVAPQEQQEQPI
+671 EMPPQEQQEQPI
-683 DPALQVQIA
+683 DPALAVQMA
-692 DIEQRRLEVESK
+692 DTRQRELEVESK

-720 MNIEFDKAKLEQEKY
+720 MNIELDKAKLEQEKY
-735 LAELKVREQQQL
+735 LAELKVWEQQQL
-747 AEQKYQ
+747 TEQKYQ

-759 ELNEKE
+759 RLNEKE
-765 KVIDTLTKEQEI
+765 KVIDTLTKKQEI
-777 NSKNELELLKLE
+777 SAKNDLELLKLE
-789 YKAKEAEL
+789 YQAKEAEL

-804 RSQIPP
+804 RSQISTIPKN
-810 EPTQEEIIYG
+810 EEVIYE

>member
-7 ALKEARL
+7 ALKEAKL
-14 NNLTRRRK
+14 NKAVK
-22 RTKKAMPDL
+22 RQTKKEKDIADL
-31 SVTENLEPNYINL
+31 SILENLEPEFLNL
-44 SKELPLIKEKVN
+44 AQGMPMEEQILPQETGSLDELV
-56 KRKRKEQEIP
+56 
-66 SSDLSVEE
+66 
-74 DLTPTYYNNTEEI
+74 
-87 PLEED
+87 
-92 MGILPEEVE
+92 LPEE
-101 LPEAMDDPFLSL
+101 EALISL

-123 EAEELAPADATFN
+123 EEKELPPAPIPFN

-146 VRDKIAA
+146 IRDKIAA
-153 YLEEVTKKDKK
+153 YLEEVTAKDKK
-164 NRTPWLDIIEKAKNL
+164 NRQPWLDIIEKAKTL
-179 LGFKIEEIQDG
+179 LGFKIEEIQDPNN
-190 DVANIRKSNSSIGNS
+190 ANTRKSNSSIGNS

-222 WATLRSELLPATGPV
+222 WATLRSELLPSTGPV

-244 VDQDY
+244 VSEDY
-249 ELKGEMVRDILNEY
+249 ELKGEMVRDALNEY

-340 MNSGI
+340 IQSGI
-345 FSKLD
+345 FSKVD
-350 LDYLDN
+350 LDYLDS
-356 LGSSEGEEEKDKNEQ
+356 LGSSDTEEATDEPKQ

-395 FDDSSSLED
+395 FDETSTSED

-415 CGVTNQIVSL
+415 CGITNQIVSV
-425 APNWH
+425 APNWN
-430 EDDPTR
+430 ENDPTR

-542 AQTQELASTTEAGLA
+542 AQTQELASATEMGLT

-671 EVAPQEQQEQPI
+671 EAAPQEQQQEQPI

-692 DIEQRRLEVESK
+692 DIEQRKLEVESK

-720 MNIEFDKAKLEQEKY
+720 MNIELDKAKLEQEKY
-735 LAELKVREQQQL
+735 LAELKGSEQQQL

-789 YKAKEAEL
+789 YKAREAEL
-797 KAQVEAL
+797 KNQIEAL
-804 RSQIPP
+804 RSQISSIP
-810 EPTQEEIIYG
+810 EKEEVIYG

>member
-1 MAVGSR
+1 MA
-7 ALKEARL
+7 
-14 NNLTRRRK
+14 TRRKEKRK
-22 RTKKAMPDL
+22 TNPDL
-31 SVTENLEPNYINL
+31 SRLENLELESLNL
-44 SKELPLIKEKVN
+44 TQEMPME
-56 KRKRKEQEIP
+56 EQ
-66 SSDLSVEE
+66 
-74 DLTPTYYNNTEEI
+74 I
-87 PLEED
+87 PLEQD
-92 MGILPEEVE
+92 MGILPDELE
-101 LPEAMDDPFLSL
+101 LPEAMDDPLLSL

-123 EAEELAPADATFN
+123 EAEELAPSVTPFN
-136 SNFADDIPEA
+136 SNFAEEIPEA

-164 NRTPWLDIIEKAKNL
+164 NRAPWLDIIEKAKNL

-356 LGSSEGEEEKDKNEQ
+356 TGSSEGEEAEDKSEQ

-395 FDDSSSLED
+395 FDDSTSLED

-425 APNWH
+425 TPNWD
-430 EDDPTR
+430 ENDPTR

-542 AQTQELASTTEAGLA
+542 AQTQELASTTEMGLT

-765 KVIDTLTKEQEI
+765 KVIDTLTKEQEM
-777 NSKNELELLKLE
+777 STKNELELLKLE

>member
-1 MAVGSR
+1 MA
-7 ALKEARL
+7 
-14 NNLTRRRK
+14 TRRKQKRK
-22 RTKKAMPDL
+22 TNPDL
-31 SVTENLEPNYINL
+31 SRLENLEPESLNL
-44 SKELPLIKEKVN
+44 TQELPIE
-56 KRKRKEQEIP
+56 EQILPQETGSLDEP
-66 SSDLSVEE
+66 V
-74 DLTPTYYNNTEEI
+74 
-87 PLEED
+87 
-92 MGILPEEVE
+92 LPEEE
-101 LPEAMDDPFLSL
+101 LVSL
-113 EDQILSRMDN
+113 EDQILSRMDSKG
-123 EAEELAPADATFN
+123 EELAPTVTPFN
-136 SNFADDIPEA
+136 SNFAEEIPEA

-164 NRTPWLDIIEKAKNL
+164 NRAPWLDIIEKAKNL

-190 DVANIRKSNSSIGNS
+190 DNGSIRKSNSSIGNS

-222 WATLRSELLPATGPV
+222 WATKIPSYFDRPLNENESNRLTPNE
-237 GFRTDVS
+237 
-244 VDQDY
+244 DY

-356 LGSSEGEEEKDKNEQ
+356 VGSSESEEAEDKSEQ

-395 FDDSSSLED
+395 FDASSTSED

-425 APNWH
+425 TPNWD

-720 MNIEFDKAKLEQEKY
+720 VSIELDKAKLEQEKY

-765 KVIDTLTKEQEI
+765 KVIDTLTKEQEM
-777 NSKNELELLKLE
+777 STKNELELLKLE

>member
-7 ALKEARL
+7 ALKEAKL
-14 NNLTRRRK
+14 NKAVK
-22 RTKKAMPDL
+22 RQTKKEKDIADL
-31 SVTENLEPNYINL
+31 SILENLEPEFLNFAQEMPMEEQIL
-44 SKELPLIKEKVN
+44 PQETGSLDELV
-56 KRKRKEQEIP
+56 
-66 SSDLSVEE
+66 
-74 DLTPTYYNNTEEI
+74 
-87 PLEED
+87 
-92 MGILPEEVE
+92 LPEE
-101 LPEAMDDPFLSL
+101 EALISL

-123 EAEELAPADATFN
+123 EEKELPPDSIPFN

-146 VRDKIAA
+146 IRDKIAA
-153 YLEEVTKKDKK
+153 YLEEVTAKDKK
-164 NRTPWLDIIEKAKNL
+164 NRQPWLDIIEKAKTL
-179 LGFKIEEIQDG
+179 LGFKIEEIQDPN
-190 DVANIRKSNSSIGNS
+190 DANTRKSNSSIGNS

-222 WATLRSELLPATGPV
+222 WATLRSELLPSTGPV
-237 GFRTDVS
+237 GFKTDVS
-244 VDQDY
+244 VSEDY
-249 ELKGEMVRDILNEY
+249 ELKGEMVRDALNEY

-340 MNSGI
+340 IQSGI
-345 FSKLD
+345 FSKVD
-350 LDYLDN
+350 LDYLDS
-356 LGSSEGEEEKDKNEQ
+356 LGSSDTEEATDEPKQ

-395 FDDSSSLED
+395 FDETSTSED

-415 CGVTNQIVSL
+415 CGITNQIVSV
-425 APNWH
+425 APNWN
-430 EDDPTR
+430 ENDPTR

-542 AQTQELASTTEAGLA
+542 AQTQELASATEMGLT

-671 EVAPQEQQEQPI
+671 EAAPQEQQQEQPI

-692 DIEQRRLEVESK
+692 DIEQRKLEVESK

-720 MNIEFDKAKLEQEKY
+720 MNIELDKAKLEQEKY
-735 LAELKVREQQQL
+735 LAELKASEQQQL

-789 YKAKEAEL
+789 YKAREAEL
-797 KAQVEAL
+797 KNQIEGL
-804 RSQIPP
+804 RSQISSIP
-810 EPTQEEIIYG
+810 EKEEVIYG